1 MVPNIKF
8 NKSLI
13 LSFLFFLSSLAC
25 AGVTKIEIIS
35 QESLSDAETD
45 FSYENIQ
52 GIVYFS
58 LDPLNPANSE
68 VTDIEHAPR
77 NAQGNVEYSADFK
90 LLRKGTGMQYI
101 DMLVDLCNYR
111 SLRII
116 LFAFT

>member
-1 MVPNIKF
+1 MPNIKF

-58 LDPLNPANSE
+58 LDPLNPSNSE

-90 LLRKGTGMQYI
+90 LLVPSE
-101 DMLVDLCNYR
+101 D
-111 SLRII
+111 
-116 LFAFT
+116 FANGGLLYMGNNRGSGRTPPEI